1 MKSKIIGAEPDGGT
15 NNRRAK
21 PVTKARF
28 KSDAFEA
35 IHSAAAALHDA
46 GAIDKTTMRQ
56 FDTACLSAREI
67 TAADVK
73 RIREASNVSQEVF
86 ARYLGTNKST
96 VQKWESAG
104 NRPSAMAQRLLQAV
118 DKHGLEI
125 LG

>member
-1 MKSKIIGAEPDGGT
+1 MRPKPIDATIEDKRND
-15 NNRRAK
+15 RRGK
-21 PVTKARF
+21 PAAQGSP

-35 IHSAAAALHDA
+35 IHSAASGLHAA
-46 GAIDKTTMRQ
+46 GIIDKTTMRQ
-56 FDTACLSAREI
+56 FDTACLSVREI

-96 VQKWESAG
+96 VQKWESAD

-118 DKHGLEI
+118 DKHGLHI
-125 LG
+125 LT